1 VDQSPDPINTSQHMK
16 TSDKKK
22 LITINL
28 ALWVVAVLLHPLVR
42 MLPTGSGNPPKIF
55 ELLVPVFTILLAA
68 TSTYLLSSAIGKP
81 TDE

>member
-1 VDQSPDPINTSQHMK
+1 MK

-28 ALWVVAVLLHPLVR
+28 ALWIVAVLLHPLVR
-42 MLPTGSGNPPKIF
+42 MLPTGSGDVPKIF
-55 ELLVPVFTILLAA
+55 ELLVPILTIILAA
-68 TSTYLLSSAIGKP
+68 ASTYLLSSAIGKP